1 MNFKSTSNQKKTY
14 TQFKL
19 GVMYERGQGVTQNYQ
34 KAIEYYTKAANQGC
48 NDALFSLGGVYYTGK
63 GVPQNYQKAIEYY
76 TKAVNQDSNNNQT
89 N

>member
-34 KAIEYYTKAANQGC
+34 KAIEYYTKA
-48 NDALFSLGGVYYTGK
+48 
-63 GVPQNYQKAIEYY
+63 
-76 TKAVNQDSNNNQT
+76 VNQDSNNNQT